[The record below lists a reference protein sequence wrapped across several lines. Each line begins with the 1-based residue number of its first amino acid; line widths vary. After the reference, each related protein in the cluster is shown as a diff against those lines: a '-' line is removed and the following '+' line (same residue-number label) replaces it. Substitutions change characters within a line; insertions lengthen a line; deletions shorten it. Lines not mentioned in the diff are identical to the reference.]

1 MPTLRETIQN
11 RLTRLDTV
19 PDAFNDRAKA
29 YQEELFTYL
38 LSLID
43 SLERRDGFIVINS
56 ANLSLISDIGANL
69 ERALQGQ
76 DYLNAVRGFLGEFD
90 EQGRIIT
97 AYLEGEFA
105 GFELSDL
112 ANQSLLVS
120 RTNAANAL
128 LGQSLKTPIL
138 NPIEQTVIEAI
149 NSGAAYTDL
158 VRALR
163 TLSVGNDEVLGLLD
177 RYAKQISYDAFAFAD
192 RSFTQV
198 AVQDLDIQFYRY
210 QGGII
215 KDTREF
221 CQERNGKFFHFEEI
235 ESWAGLKWQGKIK
248 ETNEKSIFIY
258 AGGYNCR
265 HSFVPVSEVNIP
277 KEVLLDAIAKGYY
290 NPSEETRELLGLQ
303 L

>member
-1 MPTLRETIQN
+1 MPSLREIILN

-43 SLERRDGFIVINS
+43 SLERKNGFIVINS
-56 ANLSLISDIGANL
+56 VNLSLISDIGANL
-69 ERALQGQ
+69 DRALQGQ
-76 DYLNAVRGFLGEFD
+76 DYLNAVREFLGEFD
-90 EQGRIIT
+90 GQGRIIT
-97 AYLEGEFA
+97 AYLESEFS
-105 GFELSDL
+105 GFELSDI
-112 ANQSLLVS
+112 AKQSLLVS

-138 NPIEQTVIEAI
+138 NPIEQTIIEAI

-163 TLSVGNDEVLGLLD
+163 TLSVGDDGLL
-177 RYAKQISYDAFAFAD
+177 YKYTKQISYDAFAFAD

-221 CQERNGKFFHFEEI
+221 CQERNGRFFHFEEV

-248 ETNEKSIFIY
+248 ETNQKSIFIY

-265 HSFVPVSEVNIP
+265 HSFVPVSEANVP
-277 KEVLLDAIAKGYY
+277 KEVLLEAISKGYY
-290 NPSEETRELLGLQ
+290 NPSEETRKLLSL
-303 L
+303 